1 MKNKNQK
8 EEIKKNYE
16 KKMTNQN
23 QDKIYIEKE
32 ETIRL
37 IVQQQ
42 IGLEKVLDKL
52 NEKFKVNRW
61 QGENEIIIFVEEKDK
76 D

>member
-1 MKNKNQK
+1 MKNKNQRNK
-8 EEIKKNYE
+8 TMN
-16 KKMTNQN
+16 NQN
-23 QDKIYIEKE
+23 QDKIYIEKQ

-37 IVQQQ
+37 IINQQ

-52 NEKFKVNRW
+52 NEKFKVNKW

-76 D
+76 N

>member
-1 MKNKNQK
+1 
-8 EEIKKNYE
+8 
-16 KKMTNQN
+16 MTTPNN
-23 QDKIYIEKE
+23 DKIYIEKQ

-37 IVQQQ
+37 IINQR

-76 D
+76 N

>member
-1 MKNKNQK
+1 
-8 EEIKKNYE
+8 
-16 KKMTNQN
+16 MTTPNN
-23 QDKIYIEKE
+23 DKIYIEKQ

-37 IVQQQ
+37 IINQQ

-76 D
+76 N

>member
-1 MKNKNQK
+1 MN
-8 EEIKKNYE
+8 
-16 KKMTNQN
+16 NQN
-23 QDKIYIEKE
+23 QDKIYIERQ

-37 IVQQQ
+37 IVNQQ